1 MHCLVL
7 LLNAN
12 SRFSVSL
19 TNRLTWPGAANTRK
33 RGLRVEANT
42 LWSLTPDKKWCD
54 KKPECCKKLAPVD
67 LTEAIGS
74 KRLVRPW
81 PVGPGVRGALDGLGT
96 FHPAY
101 ADL

>member
-1 MHCLVL
+1 M
-7 LLNAN
+7 
-12 SRFSVSL
+12 FSVSL
-19 TNRLTWPGAANTRK
+19 TNRLTRPGAANTRK